1 MKTFV
6 SAAFLAT
13 MLITGCT
20 QSGADAGNAAP
31 ADAAPAISALADT
44 PPAGASAGST
54 STTTAPDGS
63 YRCHKISPGG
73 QLLDIGDLEID
84 DGEAAMAGMPE
95 NWTVLSV
102 TSKPNPDGSG
112 PLVILLYRSASGFND
127 QLDCVPN

>member
-1 MKTFV
+1 MHTFI
-6 SAAFLAT
+6 AAGILAT
-13 MLITGCT
+13 ALISGCT
-20 QSGADAGNAAP
+20 QSGTDAGNAAP
-31 ADAAPAISALADT
+31 ADAVPGIAAPADT
-44 PPAGASAGST
+44 PAAGAGIA

-84 DGEAAMAGMPE
+84 DGEASMAGMPE